1 MENRN
6 QFKKK
11 NWVGLDK
18 NYTRQMVFL
27 GEKIIAVKK
36 KQSRN
41 LEVLVETLCIFV
53 SKLEGWY

>member
-1 MENRN
+1 
-6 QFKKK
+6 
-11 NWVGLDK
+11 
-18 NYTRQMVFL
+18 MVFL

-53 SKLEGWY
+53 SKLKGGIKQLFERSYKVLFCFFLSKCKCL

>member
-6 QFKKK
+6 QLKKK